1 LPRAIVARIAAAA
14 APADIAA
21 ARRVRGGW
29 SVLRLKLFLR
39 HGLTA
44 GVLTGML
51 LIAPARAEGTKQ
63 EQAELIRSLIP
74 SVVNITARAEVAEA
88 FDPGQASAASAD
100 AAYQIQ
106 VNAGSGFVID
116 PAGLIITNWH
126 VVTGAFEITVTFAD
140 GTRAPAELAGAARV
154 VDLALLRVKVGHPL
168 PAVRWGDSSKVQ
180 VGDSVLAIGNAL
192 AVGMS
197 VSAGIVSALNR
208 NISDTPV
215 DDFIQTDAAINHGNS
230 GGPLFNMA
238 GEVIGVNSA
247 IVSPTSASAGLGFAM
262 PSDDVRYVIDHLMK
276 PGAYARPGWL
286 GVKIQAVTPELAE
299 ANGFPDTKGSIVSAV
314 MPDGPGQKAGL
325 RPGDVILTLN
335 GEAPSDDRSLLRLI
349 TIAKPGAEVTLG
361 IRRFGQQLEV
371 KTTLDSWPQM
381 LWERNAAPPRTGVHL
396 TIPRDLGLTVASMSE
411 AERTKTR
418 AFGHVVDGVLVTHVA
433 PRTDAARR
441 GVMVGDVI
449 MQVGA
454 EPAHS
459 PEALQ
464 GAIDRARAA
473 GHRFA
478 ALLLLPQEQ
487 PTAPTQFPGPKWVTL
502 QIANE

>member
-1 LPRAIVARIAAAA
+1 MRRALAAAFVCA
-14 APADIAA
+14 ALQGGTAD
-21 ARRVRGGW
+21 
-29 SVLRLKLFLR
+29 
-39 HGLTA
+39 A
-44 GVLTGML
+44 G
-51 LIAPARAEGTKQ
+51 RAMPD
-63 EQAELIRSLIP
+63 QAELIRRLIP
-74 SVVNITARAEVAEA
+74 SVVNITARTEVAET
-88 FDPGQASAASAD
+88 FDPGQAGSASAD
-100 AAYQIQ
+100 AGYQIQ

-140 GTRAPAELAGAARV
+140 GTRTPAELAGAARV
-154 VDLALLRVKVGHPL
+154 VDLALLKVNVGHPL

-247 IVSPTSASAGLGFAM
+247 IVSPTAASAGLGFAM

-276 PGAYARPGWL
+276 RGADARPGWL
-286 GVKIQAVTPELAE
+286 GVKIQAVTPEIAE
-299 ANGFPDTKGSIVSAV
+299 ANGFPDTKGAIVAAV
-314 MPDGPGQKAGL
+314 MPDGAGQKAGL

-335 GEAPSDDRSLLRLI
+335 GEAPSDERSLLRLI
-349 TIAKPGAEVTLG
+349 TMSKPGTEVTLG
-361 IRRFGQQLEV
+361 VRRFGQQLEV
-371 KTTLDSWPQM
+371 KATLDSWPQT
-381 LWERNAAPPRTGVHL
+381 LWERNAAPPRTGLHL
-396 TIPRDLGLTVASMSE
+396 TIPRDLGLAVASMTE
-411 AERTKTR
+411 AERARRR
-418 AFGHVVDGVLVTHVA
+418 AFGHVVDGVLVTRVA

-441 GVMVGDVI
+441 GVEVGDVI

-454 EPAHS
+454 EPVRS

-464 GAIDRARAA
+464 GAIDRARAE